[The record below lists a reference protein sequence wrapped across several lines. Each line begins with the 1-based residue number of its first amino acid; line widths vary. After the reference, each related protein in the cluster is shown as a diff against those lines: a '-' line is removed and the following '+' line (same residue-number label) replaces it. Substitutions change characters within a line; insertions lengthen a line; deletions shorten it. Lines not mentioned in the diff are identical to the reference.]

1 MTIAAKDIRQH
12 ASGIEGSPTP
22 VRREIQALRAVA
34 VLGVLLFHLWP
45 LRLPGGYVGVDV
57 FFVVSGFLIT
67 DHLMREY
74 VRRDRI
80 SLPGF
85 WARRARRL
93 LPASLL
99 VLAVTAIGVYLLV
112 PLTRWSQFGWEI
124 IASAFYV
131 ENWALAAQSV
141 DYMALSNVKSPVQ
154 HFWTLGVEEQFYIV
168 WPLLLLAGAY
178 LAVRLGRVGYRGAAT
193 VIAFATAASFV
204 FSIVL
209 TALAPTVA
217 YFSTATRAWEFGAGA
232 LLAVALRRA
241 PTPITGAVAA
251 ASSWLGLAMLASA
264 MLLFTA
270 STPFPSYTAAL
281 PVVGTVLVILAGAP
295 STVWAPTA
303 IFSLRPIQF
312 IGDVSYG
319 VYLWHWPLIVLVPYA
334 TLAPLGTVQAVA
346 IGCASVALGW
356 ASKKFVEDP
365 VRRHRWIASARPRRS
380 LLATAAGMM
389 VVAGMSLPL
398 ALSSVPPPPEAPK
411 TLPACW
417 GAAAM
422 ADTSCHGP
430 LSEPLR
436 APAASFAADLPTA
449 EVKACE
455 ETVELA
461 TFRRCDLVPRSDRN
475 VALVGDSHATR
486 WVEGFERAAR
496 ESGWGLSTFLVSGC
510 PLVSLAPI
518 GSAWGFD
525 PVGSRLCP
533 QPTAGVL
540 EAVSS
545 DPMITDV
552 VLTNRTRLY
561 VSDDPANH
569 PLTVE
574 AVEATIRTLQQ
585 AGKNVVVLADHP
597 EIRPIPQQGG
607 GGAPDCLAVRDA
619 IECAMPRAEALFNDP
634 MRAAAAATS
643 APVLDLIDSFCDADN
658 CYWQIGGLV
667 VYTDDNHL
675 TRSFSS
681 SLASVIANGL
691 ERAAA
696 P

>member
-1 MTIAAKDIRQH
+1 MTTAAKDIRRS

-34 VLGVLLFHLWP
+34 VLGVLVFHLWP

-74 VRRDRI
+74 ERRGRI

-99 VLAVTAIGVYLLV
+99 VLTVTAIGVYLLV

-168 WPLLLLAGAY
+168 WPLLLLGGGY
-178 LAVRLGRVGYRGAAT
+178 LAVRLGRAGVRGAAA
-193 VIAFATAASFV
+193 VVGIATAASFA
-204 FSIVL
+204 FSIFL
-209 TALAPTVA
+209 TALAPSVA

-232 LLAVALRRA
+232 LLALTLRRV
-241 PTPITGAVAA
+241 PTPLTGAVAV
-251 ASSWLGLAMLASA
+251 ASSWLGWGMLAAA

-270 STPFPSYTAAL
+270 DTPFPSYTAAL
-281 PVVGTVLVILAGAP
+281 PVLGTVLVILAGTP
-295 STVWAPTA
+295 STAGAPTA
-303 IFSLRPIQF
+303 LLSLRPVQF
-312 IGDVSYG
+312 VGDVSYG

-334 TLAPLGTVQAVA
+334 TLAPLSTGQAIL
-346 IGCASVALGW
+346 IGGASIVLGW
-356 ASKKFVEDP
+356 ASKRFIEDP
-365 VRRHRWIASARPRRS
+365 VRRLRWIASARPRRS
-380 LLATAAGMM
+380 LLATAGGMII
-389 VVAGMSLPL
+389 VAGLSLPL

-411 TLPACW
+411 ALPSCW
-417 GAAAM
+417 GAEAM
-422 ADTSCHGP
+422 TDPQCDGP
-430 LSEPLR
+430 LAQSLR

-455 ETVELA
+455 VTVELA
-461 TFRRCDLVPRSDRN
+461 TFRRCDLVARSDRN
-475 VALVGDSHATR
+475 IALVGDSHATR
-486 WVEGFERAAR
+486 WVEGFVRAAQ
-496 ESGWGLSTFLVSGC
+496 EEGWGLSTFLVSGC
-510 PLVSLAPI
+510 PLVSLEPI
-518 GSAWGFD
+518 GGAWGFD
-525 PVGSRLCP
+525 PVGSQLCP

-540 EAVSS
+540 EAIAS
-545 DPMITDV
+545 DPTITDV

-561 VSDDPANH
+561 VSEDPANH
-569 PLTVE
+569 PLTSE
-574 AVEATIRTLQQ
+574 AVATTIRTLQA

-619 IECAMPRAEALFNDP
+619 AECVMPRQGAEFDDP

-643 APVLDLIDSFCDADN
+643 APVVDLTDSFCGPDV

-667 VYTDDNHL
+667 VYTDDNHM
-675 TRSFSS
+675 TRSFSA
-681 SLASVIANGL
+681 SLAPAIASGL
-691 ERAAA
+691 DRAAA
-696 P
+696 R